1 MPPRVVRFED
11 TPNPNAVKCWLDAP
25 IAGPPRSYFSA
36 TEASDSERGTPL
48 AAALFAVP
56 GVTNLLFMGEW
67 MTVSKAASADWKAVK
82 AGVHQ
87 ALKALR

>member
-1 MPPRVVRFED
+1 MAPRAVRFED

-25 IAGPPRSYFSA
+25 IEGAPRSYFSA
-36 TEASDSERGTPL
+36 DEAADPERGTPL

-56 GVTNLLFMGEW
+56 GVTNLLLMGDW

-82 AGVHQ
+82 AGVQQ
-87 ALKALR
+87 ALKARL